1 MSLRRNLAGLA
12 VLLACLIA
20 PFFAPV
26 ASAKEAM
33 AGQGAPIQIEL
44 SKGTLVRLDHP
55 AATVFVADPEIA
67 DIQVKSP
74 SLVYV
79 FAKKA
84 GETTLFAV
92 DEHEHVLLQSSI
104 VVTHDITRLNSALKS
119 LLPDSDVTASS
130 VDGAVILTGA
140 VENPVEAEDARRLSA
155 RFISK
160 DDEVINR
167 LSVIGSNQVN
177 LRVRMAE
184 VSRNALKQFG
194 FNWDSTFSM
203 DALLGALAVGNP
215 VLGTGALAGKFLRSP
230 DPAVNNLGFHVQNG
244 TVDLNTVIDALADE
258 GLVSILAEPNLTAVS
273 GETANFLA
281 GGEFPVPVPQSSSG
295 GGAPTITIEFKQF
308 GVSLDF
314 TPTVLKNNLISLK
327 VVPEVSQ
334 LTDTGSVKI
343 DGFTIPALTTR
354 RAETTVELG
363 SGQSFAIA
371 GLFQN
376 DTTHNISKFPGL
388 GDLPVLG
395 ALFRSTK
402 FQRQE
407 TELVI
412 VVTPYIVRPVSAMK
426 IAAPTDG
433 LVQPN
438 DYERIVLGRTYRPQ
452 LQQGKPAPTGPD
464 GKPLAGSVGFMLD
477 E

>member
-1 MSLRRNLAGLA
+1 MSLRHSLAGLA
-12 VLLACLIA
+12 VIIACLIA
-20 PFFAPV
+20 LPF
-26 ASAKEAM
+26 ASPSFAKEVMTA
-33 AGQGAPIQIEL
+33 QGVPIQIEL
-44 SKGTLVRLDHP
+44 NQGTLVRLDHP
-55 AATVFVADPEIA
+55 AATVFIADPDIA

-79 FAKKA
+79 FAKKV

-92 DEHEHVLLQSSI
+92 DDHEHVLLQSPVLVS
-104 VVTHDITRLNSALKS
+104 HDLTRLNNALKS
-119 LLPDSDVTASS
+119 LLPDSDVSARS
-130 VDGAVILTGA
+130 VEGAVVLTGA

-167 LSVIGSNQVN
+167 LSVLGSNQVN

-184 VSRNALKQFG
+184 VSRSALKQFG
-194 FNWDSTFSM
+194 FNWDAFFS
-203 DALLGALAVGNP
+203 AGPINAALAIGNP
-215 VLGTGALAGKFLRSP
+215 VLGAAVAGSQFLRNP
-230 DPAVNNLGFHVQNG
+230 DPAVNNLGLALNNG
-244 TVDLNTVIDALADE
+244 SVSLNTVIDALADE
-258 GLVSILAEPNLTAVS
+258 GLVSVLAEPNLTAVS

-334 LTDTGSVKI
+334 LSDAGSI
-343 DGFTIPALTTR
+343 EIEGFRIPSLTTR

-376 DTTHNISKFPGL
+376 DTNHNISKFPGL
-388 GDLPVLG
+388 GDLPILG
-395 ALFRSTK
+395 ALFRSSK

-412 VVTPYIVRPVSAMK
+412 VVTPYLVRPVSAMK
-426 IAAPTDG
+426 LAAPTDG

-452 LQQGKPAPTGPD
+452 LQQGKPAPTGAS

>member
-20 PFFAPV
+20 PFFAPAV
-26 ASAKEAM
+26 SAKEVM
-33 AGQGAPIQIEL
+33 ASQDAPIQIEL

-92 DEHEHVLLQSSI
+92 DDHEHVLLQSSI
-104 VVTHDITRLNSALKS
+104 VVTHDITRLNNALKS

-167 LSVIGSNQVN
+167 LTVIGSNQVN

-184 VSRNALKQFG
+184 VSRTALKQLG
-194 FNWDSTFSM
+194 FNWESAFSV
-203 DALLGALAVGNP
+203 DGLITALAIGNP
-215 VLGTGALAGKFLRSP
+215 VIGAGALAGKFLRNP
-230 DPAVNNLGFHVQNG
+230 DPAVNNLGIHYSDNNVNI
-244 TVDLNTVIDALADE
+244 NTVIDALADE

-281 GGEFPVPVPQSSSG
+281 GGEFPVPVPQSG
-295 GGAPTITIEFKQF
+295 TGTVPTITIEFKKF
-308 GVSLDF
+308 GVSLNF

-334 LTDTGSVKI
+334 LTDTGSVVI

-354 RAETTVELG
+354 HAETTVELG
-363 SGQSFAIA
+363 SGQSFAVA

-412 VVTPYIVRPVSAMK
+412 VITPYIVRPVSAMK

-464 GKPLAGSVGFMLD
+464 GKPLSGSVGFMLD

>member
-1 MSLRRNLAGLA
+1 MSLRHGLTKIA
-12 VLLACLIA
+12 VLLLPCL
-20 PFFAPV
+20 FAVFLAVP
-26 ASAKEAM
+26 AAAKAVM
-33 AGQGAPIQIEL
+33 AAQGAPIEIEL
-44 SKGTLVRLDHP
+44 NKGTLVRLDH
-55 AATVFVADPEIA
+55 AAGTVFIADPEIA

-74 SLVYV
+74 TLVYV
-79 FAKKA
+79 FAKKV

-92 DEHEHVLLQSSI
+92 DEHEHVLLDAPI
-104 VVTHDITRLNSALKS
+104 TVTHNLSRLDGALKS
-119 LLPDSDVTASS
+119 LLPDSNIS
-130 VDGAVILTGA
+130 VRSVEGAVVLTGA
-140 VENPVEAEDARRLSA
+140 VANPVEAEDARRLSA
-155 RFISK
+155 RFIGK

-167 LSVIGSNQVN
+167 LDVLGANQVN

-184 VSRNALKQFG
+184 VSRDALKQLG
-194 FNWDSTFSM
+194 FNWDAIFNGSFLT
-203 DALLGALAVGNP
+203 AALAIGNP
-215 VLGTGALAGKFLRSP
+215 VLAGAQFLRNP
-230 DPAVNNLGFHVQNG
+230 DTSVNNLGLSAQNG
-244 TVDLNTVIDALADE
+244 ALTLNTVIDALADE

-273 GETANFLA
+273 GQSANFLA
-281 GGEFPVPVPQSSSG
+281 GGEFPVPVPQTGQNGTSV
-295 GGAPTITIEFKQF
+295 AITIEFKKF
-308 GVSLDF
+308 GVSLSF
-314 TPTVLKNNLISLK
+314 TPTVLSNKLISLK

-334 LTDTGSVKI
+334 LSDSGSI
-343 DGFTIPALTTR
+343 EIEGFRIPSLTTR

-388 GDLPVLG
+388 GDLPILG

-426 IAAPTDG
+426 MALPTDG

-438 DYERIVLGRTYRPQ
+438 DYERIITGQTYRPQ
-452 LQQGKPAPTGPD
+452 LQQGQPGPVGPD
-464 GKPLAGSVGFMLD
+464 AKGLSGPVGFMLD

>member
-1 MSLRRNLAGLA
+1 MSHRLFRFSVA
-12 VLLACLIA
+12 VACLLV
-20 PFFAPV
+20 FAV
-26 ASAKEAM
+26 HAFAKEVMTA
-33 AGQGAPIQIEL
+33 QGAPIQIEL
-44 SKGTLVRLDHP
+44 NKGTLVRLDRP
-55 AATVFVADPEIA
+55 AATVFIANPDIA

-79 FAKKA
+79 FAKKV

-92 DEHEHVLLQSSI
+92 DGHEHVLLQSQ
-104 VVTHDITRLNSALKS
+104 VTVSHDLSRLNSALKT

-130 VDGAVILTGA
+130 VDGGLVLTGA
-140 VENPVEAEDARRLSA
+140 VDNPVEAEDARRLSA

-167 LSVIGSNQVN
+167 VAVLGPNQVN

-184 VSRNALKQFG
+184 VSRDALKQFG
-194 FNWDSTFSM
+194 FNWDAFFSAGPL
-203 DALLGALAVGNP
+203 DAALGIGNP
-215 VLGTGALAGKFLRSP
+215 VLGAGVSAATQFLRSP
-230 DPAVNNLGFHVQNG
+230 DPAVNNLGLALNNG
-244 TVDLNTVIDALADE
+244 SVSLNTVIDALASE

-273 GETANFLA
+273 GESANFLA
-281 GGEFPVPVPQSSSG
+281 GGEFPVPVPQNTSG
-295 GGAPTITIEFKQF
+295 GAVTITVEFKEF
-308 GVSLDF
+308 GVRLDF
-314 TPTVLKNNLISLK
+314 TPTVLKDNLISLK

-334 LTDTGSVKI
+334 LSDAGAVKI
-343 DGFTIPALTTR
+343 SGFTIPALTTR
-354 RAETTVELG
+354 RAETTIELG

-376 DTTHNISKFPGL
+376 DTNHNLSKFPGL
-388 GDLPVLG
+388 GDLPILG

-426 IAAPTDG
+426 LAAPTDG
-433 LVQPN
+433 LVAPN
-438 DYERIVLGRTYRPQ
+438 DYERIVLGRSYRPQ
-452 LQQGKPAPTGPD
+452 LQQGKPAPTAAG
-464 GKPLAGSVGFMLD
+464 GKALSGSVGFMLD

>member
-20 PFFAPV
+20 PFFAPAV
-26 ASAKEAM
+26 SAKEVM
-33 AGQGAPIQIEL
+33 ASQDAPIQIEL

-92 DEHEHVLLQSSI
+92 DDHEHVLLQSSI
-104 VVTHDITRLNSALKS
+104 VVTHDITRLNNALKS

-167 LSVIGSNQVN
+167 LTVIGSNQVN

-184 VSRNALKQFG
+184 VSRTALKQLG
-194 FNWDSTFSM
+194 FNWESAFSV
-203 DALLGALAVGNP
+203 DGLITALAIGNP
-215 VLGTGALAGKFLRSP
+215 VIGAGALAGKFLRNP
-230 DPAVNNLGFHVQNG
+230 DPAVNNLGIHYSDNNVNI
-244 TVDLNTVIDALADE
+244 NTVIDALADE

-281 GGEFPVPVPQSSSG
+281 GGEFPVPVPQSG
-295 GGAPTITIEFKQF
+295 TGTVPTITIEFKKF
-308 GVSLDF
+308 GVSLNF

-334 LTDTGSVKI
+334 LTDTGSVVI

-354 RAETTVELG
+354 HADTTVELG
-363 SGQSFAIA
+363 SGQSVAVA

-412 VVTPYIVRPVSAMK
+412 VITPYIVRPVSAMK

-464 GKPLAGSVGFMLD
+464 GKPLSGSVGFMLD